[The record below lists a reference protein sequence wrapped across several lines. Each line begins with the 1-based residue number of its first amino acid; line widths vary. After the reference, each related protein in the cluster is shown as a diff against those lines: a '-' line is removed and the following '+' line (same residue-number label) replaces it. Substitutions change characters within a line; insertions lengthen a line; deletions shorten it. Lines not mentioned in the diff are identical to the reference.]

1 MVFIFVEI
9 NLITQKIYNMK
20 SLFLKLVFAGIVIS
34 LSSCSKNDDNN
45 PLPNPTPAPIPQP
58 VPIPRATNLVEF
70 KNGEEFIRFEYDD
83 AGKVKKAIVS
93 NKLISTGQPTNYE
106 VIFHQD
112 GNLAGLFA
120 NNGER
125 IEPVYE
131 DDVLI
136 RANYYYDNQRQ
147 GYTNFYFENGQ
158 LKIATLYN
166 LLGGDFEPFF
176 EFRYEYNVAG
186 NVTERVT
193 MMTNGVPG
201 HMVRAGKD
209 SYDYDEKA
217 SPLYAQKELLA
228 ILWQSASKNNV
239 KFEREYDAVGNIQK
253 ETFLNYSYN
262 AAGQPLS
269 AAIKIQAPGEPEENK
284 QVTFTYE

>member
-1 MVFIFVEI
+1 
-9 NLITQKIYNMK
+9 MK
-20 SLFLKLVFAGIVIS
+20 SLFLKLVFASIVIAF
-34 LSSCSKNDDNN
+34 SSCNKNDDNN
-45 PLPNPTPAPIPQP
+45 PLPNPTPIPQP
-58 VPIPRATNLVEF
+58 VPLPPAKNLVEF
-70 KNGEEFIRFEYDD
+70 KNGEEFIRFEYDV
-83 AGKVKKAIVS
+83 AGKIKKAIVS